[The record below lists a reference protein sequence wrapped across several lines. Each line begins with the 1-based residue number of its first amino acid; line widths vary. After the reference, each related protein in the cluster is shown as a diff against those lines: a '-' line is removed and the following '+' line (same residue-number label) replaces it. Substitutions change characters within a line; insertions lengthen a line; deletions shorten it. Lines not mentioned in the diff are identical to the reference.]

1 MARKKV
7 IAFADQAGILQVNN
21 FHSGNLLMSLTNSK
35 NKKEITHIHY
45 INKGKIYLV
54 AGCLDRSIMFILKPN
69 STVKNDQHSSEQIQ
83 TIFKKGVH
91 NGDITGIRSN

>member
-1 MARKKV
+1 MSNMARKKV
-7 IAFADQAGILQVNN
+7 IAFADQAGVLQVNN
-21 FHSGNLLMSLTNSK
+21 FHSGNLLMSLTNTK

-69 STVKNDQHSSEQIQ
+69 LTAKND
-83 TIFKKGVH
+83 
-91 NGDITGIRSN
+91 